1 MSTTKID
8 KDLSRDAVIAEY
20 NVLREEIK
28 QYHSE
33 RNNFINF
40 TVMLSAGFIG
50 SIAVNKLADDKFIIL
65 YLIFPFFYF
74 TLGLLY
80 IDKSIRIIRLAD
92 YIHNHLR
99 EVFVKISNSN
109 DVFDWE
115 NYKRNTQRFPKWLT
129 KFIDRLRIS
138 IFIVPSL
145 ISLLLFFIH
154 KANGF
159 YYYEIILISL
169 DILSILIIVFI
180 HIITEET
187 SGAKSKKYGKK

>member
-1 MSTTKID
+1 MTD
-8 KDLSRDAVIAEY
+8 KNLLKDAIIAEY

-50 SIAVNKLADDKFIIL
+50 SIVANELAGDKFIIL

-80 IDKSIRIIRLAD
+80 LDKSIRIIRLAD
-92 YIHNHLR
+92 YIHNFLR
-99 EVFVKISNSN
+99 KVFVQISNSDN
-109 DVFDWE
+109 VFCWE
-115 NYKRNTQRFPKWLT
+115 IYKRDTKRFPKWLT
-129 KFIDRLRIS
+129 KLIDRLRIS

-145 ISLLLFFIH
+145 ISLLVFFVQ
-154 KANGF
+154 KKNGIF
-159 YYYEIILISL
+159 YHEIILLSL
-169 DILSILIIVFI
+169 DILSILSIIFI

-187 SGAKSKKYGKK
+187 TGARAFQKLLHI